1 MTLLDALNLDF
12 LHAFLG
18 GLAVNVGASTV
29 ALLLGGIFAFILGAG
44 MSARWRLVSM
54 PLRTLN
60 KLLHAMPTF
69 VVLFFLTGLLSDG
82 SLLFGP
88 YNDMRPVILLV
99 LGIVVFVVASG
110 ADQFCAMFDSLANG
124 DQRAAL
130 LIIPSF
136 GRAMQG
142 LISASCFGAAIGV
155 PEAMSVVLFT
165 SAQMVDE
172 ATQLMFFVAVGLLF
186 VIAQKACVVPFQ
198 LLHRFL
204 DRSATDAANEA
215 GEHYEAS

>member
-1 MTLLDALNLDF
+1 MTLLDTLNMDF

-18 GLAVNVGASTV
+18 GLAVNVGASSV
-29 ALLLGGIFAFILGAG
+29 ALVLGGILAFALGVG

-60 KLLHAMPTF
+60 KLLHAVPTF
-69 VVLFFLTGLLSDG
+69 VALLFLAGLVSDG
-82 SLLFGP
+82 SPLLGP

-110 ADQFCAMFDSLANG
+110 ADQFCTMFDSLEQG
-124 DQRAAL
+124 DRRAAL

-165 SAQMVDE
+165 SEQMADE
-172 ATQLMFFVAVGLLF
+172 ATRLMFFVAVGLLF
-186 VIAQKACVVPFQ
+186 VIAQKTCVLPFQ

-204 DRSATDAANEA
+204 DRRAVAAADEA
-215 GEHYEAS
+215 GEHHEAA